1 MLNILFVCK
10 DNAVHSQIA
19 ECICSFLGNR
29 ICKCSSAGI
38 EKQEINSKVSSL
50 LQEIYQVDI
59 TKTQFSKKIDELEE
73 RYDLVITINTDLD
86 IEAGIVE
93 KWIVSDE
100 LNDEL
105 IYSIEEKVMLLLHE
119 IKIGEIR

>member
-29 ICKCSSAGI
+29 ISTCSSAGVN
-38 EKQEINSKVSSL
+38 KTVLNPNVKSL
-50 LQEIYQVDI
+50 IKKIYEVELGDNYFA
-59 TKTQFSKKIDELEE
+59 KNIDELNGTF
-73 RYDLVITINTDLD
+73 DLVVAINTNLD
-86 IEAGIVE
+86 IDAGYVE
-93 KWIVSDE
+93 KWTLSEE
-100 LNDEL
+100 LNEAL
-105 IYSIEEKVMLLLHE
+105 VYEIEEKIMSILHE

>member
-1 MLNILFVCK
+1 MILLKRNLV
-10 DNAVHSQIA
+10 
-19 ECICSFLGNR
+19 
-29 ICKCSSAGI
+29 
-38 EKQEINSKVSSL
+38 
-50 LQEIYQVDI
+50 
-59 TKTQFSKKIDELEE
+59 KKIDELEE